1 MGGNHA
7 THPEPF
13 TELAWPKGEVPG
25 WRDGYETG
33 DGPVTT
39 TANPHGG
46 SLHTLRRHNPTDR
59 LQVPTVLRQ
68 DGFRVIVFLPPRE
81 HGPPHVDV
89 QNTDGEVVIELATTG
104 VPQHVGESLT

>member
-33 DGPVTT
+33 DGQVTT
-39 TANPHGG
+39 TCRIRKADRC
-46 SLHTLRRHNPTDR
+46 TLC
-59 LQVPTVLRQ
+59 
-68 DGFRVIVFLPPRE
+68 
-81 HGPPHVDV
+81 
-89 QNTDGEVVIELATTG
+89 VVITQRIGYRCQPSFAKKG
-104 VPQHVGESLT
+104 SG